1 MYVFFIN
8 TFYTYFLRSNYA
20 ELVMWVPLLIF
31 SLEFNRNWY
40 HDKVEA
46 AGNGIHSLGFQTRKD
61 FMYSNQMKWA
71 ACVFGTYIQW

>member
-1 MYVFFIN
+1 MGAFAN
-8 TFYTYFLRSNYA
+8 
-20 ELVMWVPLLIF
+20 F

-40 HDKVEA
+40 NDKVEA